1 MEKQGPERD
10 SGSSQERER
19 FLLWMGTPCCLRVC
33 TCRGGHLTMT
43 QRRGSWAGPRLRCRK
58 PHNRVS
64 CPPRL
69 GSSERTNAPPAV
81 APPASRVPHST
92 IRAFLSYPFILSQ
105 PRVPQPSVRP
115 QPSTSL
121 SAIRASFSHP
131 RILSHAHPS
140 TIHTSRPVFSGPLPP
155 GVLGYPAPSAL
166 APSQGVVFSAGAGDG
181 GGASNWFSGR
191 GR

>member
-131 RILSHAHPS
+131 RVPQPPSRPSAIRASSATRIPPPS
-140 TIHTSRPVFSGPLPP
+140 THPVPC
-155 GVLGYPAPSAL
+155 
-166 APSQGVVFSAGAGDG
+166 SQGPSHPVCWDTPPPPH
-181 GGASNWFSGR
+181 WLHRR
-191 GR
+191 G